1 MLLIRQCGPHIE
13 GIVVFISVSSLWVGT
28 QILVCEQKTFFNIC
42 MCVCICAAVTEDL
55 LAAVYVY
62 YKQKHLTLQTRSLL
76 LSFYSKLYL
85 QEQGHTHIAR

>member
-1 MLLIRQCGPHIE
+1 MHSQIE
-13 GIVVFISVSSLWVGT
+13 VFISMLYEKINYGVVICELQDILNVHFINFNVS
-28 QILVCEQKTFFNIC
+28 

-62 YKQKHLTLQTRSLL
+62 YKQRNLTLQTRSLL